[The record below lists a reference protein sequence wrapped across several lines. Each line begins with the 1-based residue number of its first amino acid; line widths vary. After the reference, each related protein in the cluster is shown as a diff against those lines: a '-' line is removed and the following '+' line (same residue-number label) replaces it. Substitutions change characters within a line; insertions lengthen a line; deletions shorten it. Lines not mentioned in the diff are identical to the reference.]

1 MTTTASNATPSFT
14 WGDADAGS
22 TFVFRSAGNEM
33 AAVCPP
39 YTGAAAAQLRG
50 FSLAAG
56 DTLDIAPILKAAN
69 VSITTAQLSA
79 YFSTTE
85 SNGSTLLWF
94 NPAGTGATPG
104 HGAIVVAVLEN
115 TQVSMSQ
122 LLSAGALNV
131 GPSITPVTV
140 QQEMKMGC
148 TNNLIDYRLE
158 GHETVCLQSLS
169 HGVQQLAGF
178 NAAMGD
184 VIGLD
189 DILETTL
196 VPDDLAGV
204 GKYITSSVS
213 AAGTTLYFEGS
224 AFAVLQGV
232 DTTVAQLVADGGM
245 QYIPDAIALTPSS
258 YAPFTLRSQGLE
270 TVNLLGPE
278 AGKGPEQINGF
289 DPTKGDALQLQK
301 ILNPTTAAPDLS
313 NVQNYISAQTVDGA
327 TILSLDPT
335 GTGQPG
341 TPFAQLNGVSL
352 TVSQLL
358 ADDALVFTPSPVTTF
373 AAGGQAFQFRSEG
386 DETAFIVEDPAFKGF
401 ATLQN
406 FSLTNGDALDV
417 AGLLSFN
424 HVSANAADLGNYIS
438 AHQSGGSTSLWF
450 DQTGSGHGGVEFALL
465 HNVNTT
471 FAGLTSHNA
480 LHLS

>member
-14 WGDADAGS
+14 WADVDPGE
-22 TFVFRSAGNEM
+22 TLVFRSAGNEM
-33 AAVCPP
+33 AVVCPP
-39 YTGAAAAQLRG
+39 YGDLAPAQLRG

-56 DTLDIAPILKAAN
+56 DTLDLHAILQSAN
-69 VSITTAQLSA
+69 VSVATAALGD
-79 YFSTTE
+79 YFSTSE

-94 NPAGTGATPG
+94 NPAGSGASPG
-104 HGAIVVAVLEN
+104 KGAIVVAVLEN

-131 GPSITPVTV
+131 GPPITPVTV
-140 QQEMKMGC
+140 QQEMTMGC
-148 TNNLIDYRLE
+148 TNDLIDYRLE
-158 GHETVCLQSLS
+158 GHETVCLQSPS
-169 HGVQQLAGF
+169 HGVQQLRGF

-196 VPDDLAGV
+196 VPEDLAGV

-245 QYIPDAIALTPSS
+245 QYIPDAISLTPSS
-258 YAPFTLRSQGLE
+258 YAPFTLRPEGLE
-270 TVNLLGPE
+270 TVNLLKPE
-278 AGKGPEQINGF
+278 AGEGPEQINGF
-289 DPTKGDALQLQK
+289 DPAKGDALQLQK

-313 NVQNYISAQTVDGA
+313 NVQDYISAKTVDGD
-327 TILSLDPT
+327 TILSLDPA

-358 ADDALVFTPSPVTTF
+358 ADNALVFTPSPVTTF

-386 DETAFIVEDPAFKGF
+386 DETAFMVEDPAYQGF
-401 ATLQN
+401 ATLRG
-406 FSLTNGDALDV
+406 FSVANGDALDV

-424 HVSANAADLGNYIS
+424 HVSADAADLGKYIS
-438 AHQSGGSTSLWF
+438 AQQSGGSTSLWF
-450 DQTGSGHGGVEFALL
+450 DQSGSGHGGVEFALL
-465 HNVNTT
+465 HNVTTT
-471 FAGLTSHNA
+471 FAGLMSHNA